1 MFFQIYGDLNLCSQP
16 HASCSDVDS
25 GLHEKEAAGTVKPV
39 HQSPQVEGNTAIQS
53 CCEEVVLQ
61 NKCYTHPAQSA
72 TSVITESEHHPFSQT
87 TNICFDVI
95 NLTSL
100 EIFAAASQGQTGR
113 ETNIPVL
120 WEATSPAPSQKES
133 GQSAST
139 CFMTPNKRIEGIA
152 LNPFTQEES
161 VLVDGKR

>member
-1 MFFQIYGDLNLCSQP
+1 MCSQP
-16 HASCSDVDS
+16 HASCSIVDS
-25 GLHEKEAAGTVKPV
+25 RPSEKEAAGTVKPV
-39 HQSPQVEGNTAIQS
+39 HQPPQVAGNTALQS
-53 CCEEVVLQ
+53 CYEEVVLGPG
-61 NKCYTHPAQSA
+61 CCTHPAQSA
-72 TSVITESEHHPFSQT
+72 TSPITESELHPLAQM

-95 NLTSL
+95 NMTSL
-100 EIFAAASQGQTGR
+100 EIFVAASQGQTGR

-152 LNPFTQEES
+152 LNPFTQEGL

>member
-1 MFFQIYGDLNLCSQP
+1 MHPVLMQIL
-16 HASCSDVDS
+16 
-25 GLHEKEAAGTVKPV
+25 
-39 HQSPQVEGNTAIQS
+39 
-53 CCEEVVLQ
+53 
-61 NKCYTHPAQSA
+61 
-72 TSVITESEHHPFSQT
+72 
-87 TNICFDVI
+87 I

-113 ETNIPVL
+113 ETNIPIL